1 MAKKNDVVHVEIITD
16 ILTWIDI
23 NICVPLKINDVAEKA
38 GYSKWHFQRIFH
50 RVTQRTLAN
59 YIRDRKLE
67 LAAWDL
73 SNTNDDISYISY
85 KYGFDSQQSFTR
97 TFSRK
102 YNIPPSAY
110 RKYNLSRSIPEE
122 ISI

>member
-1 MAKKNDVVHVEIITD
+1 MAKRNEVIHAEIIAD

-23 NICVPLKINDVAEKA
+23 NIFEPLKINDVAEKS
-38 GYSKWHFQRIFH
+38 GYSKWHFQRVFYQ
-50 RVTQRTLAN
+50 VTQSTLAN
-59 YIRDRKLE
+59 YIRGRKLE

-73 SNTNDDISYISY
+73 SNTNDDISFISY

-97 TFSRK
+97 IFSRK
-102 YNIPPSAY
+102 YNIPPLAY
-110 RKYNLSRSIPEE
+110 RKYHSSKPRPED